1 MALGKIKAD
10 TLEHSTAGTVDTQF
24 VVNGSAKAHASYA
37 GSGTSFSSSFNC
49 SSAVD
54 NGTGKYSVNLSSA
67 LSATAQVT
75 PIGSCNVNGDSST
88 TATTT
93 IVVSTSAYKTNT
105 SNDQGSFTDAAGVF
119 SVLMGDLA

>member
-1 MALGKIKAD
+1 MTSVLNVDTIAD
-10 TLEHSTAGTVDTQF
+10 KAGTGPVGLTKQAT
-24 VVNGSAKAHASYA
+24 AKAHASYA

-54 NGTGKYSVNLSSA
+54 NGAGNYSVNLNNA

-93 IVVSTSAYKTNT
+93 IVVSTSAYKTIT

-119 SVLMGDLA
+119 SVVMGDLA